1 MTSVARYIFG
11 LLSLA
16 FTASEAIAWEFGP
29 LASYAAA
36 DKSLSVNG
44 RLVNLKSG
52 GVGLSLAED
61 FISGHVQVDA
71 AALYGYS
78 GSASATFS
86 GAAVSGPAKLTTTR
100 VGATIYWKPQSR
112 ATPFVRVAD
121 VRRSGDTVFT
131 GSRNGALV
139 AGAADLKFN
148 QSELSIGLRLNA
160 SDTLSFFAES
170 GRNDWRLTSDA
181 SGTVGAL
188 NARTQI
194 ESAHSDPF
202 VRFGANV
209 KWKEWRGLLTFGEF
223 RMTADNQ
230 TKTRSVDIA
239 LMYAF

>member
-16 FTASEAIAWEFGP
+16 FTSSEAIAWEFGP

-86 GAAVSGPAKLTTTR
+86 GAAV
-100 VGATIYWKPQSR
+100 
-112 ATPFVRVAD
+112 
-121 VRRSGDTVFT
+121 
-131 GSRNGALV
+131 
-139 AGAADLKFN
+139 
-148 QSELSIGLRLNA
+148 
-160 SDTLSFFAES
+160 
-170 GRNDWRLTSDA
+170 
-181 SGTVGAL
+181 
-188 NARTQI
+188 
-194 ESAHSDPF
+194 DP
-202 VRFGANV
+202 R
-209 KWKEWRGLLTFGEF
+209 
-223 RMTADNQ
+223 
-230 TKTRSVDIA
+230 
-239 LMYAF
+239 